1 MISQSYLA
9 VHWLA
14 AYSFRNSGNPW
25 TLRLVCLGLANW
37 GTANRGKKLFVSHR
51 LVASTVNIFVVFVS
65 KEVQCLWD
73 MLSHRIGRFNFNI
86 LSKCKTCIFL
96 GMKMKLLYYKSLL
109 IFYIL
114 LALFRPLLLRLHLLG
129 DRLLILKP
137 CGWET
142 VATENRTLGAKQLTD
157 HLQAVDSLIGAK
169 DGLRHLWVLWI
180 YFVDIW

>member
-1 MISQSYLA
+1 
-9 VHWLA
+9 
-14 AYSFRNSGNPW
+14 
-25 TLRLVCLGLANW
+25 
-37 GTANRGKKLFVSHR
+37 
-51 LVASTVNIFVVFVS
+51 
-65 KEVQCLWD
+65 
-73 MLSHRIGRFNFNI
+73 
-86 LSKCKTCIFL
+86 
-96 GMKMKLLYYKSLL
+96 MKLLYYKSLL

-142 VATENRTLGAKQLTD
+142 VAAENRTLGAKQLTD

-180 YFVDIW
+180 YFVDI